1 MGGRTQHKIFEHE
14 VMVELWLAR
23 GCGTS
28 ECCRGGGRLAHTFLS
43 DEKALLWEAN
53 GEAQGRSWNGGT
65 QVSSRDGG
73 GGVSHDGS
81 ILWIGCRG
89 EEMGIEALPTG
100 PEQWARLSFKMDR
113 EFDIQH

>member
-53 GEAQGRSWNGGT
+53 GEAQGRS
-65 QVSSRDGG
+65 
-73 GGVSHDGS
+73 
-81 ILWIGCRG
+81 
-89 EEMGIEALPTG
+89 
-100 PEQWARLSFKMDR
+100 
-113 EFDIQH
+113 